1 MWFKLYTKFS
11 LIIPTLL
18 GVPVHTGV
26 DIGGSSGTRWEP
38 ELFHRYRNQAR
49 PLADTQRYC
58 FCFFFPNREEEF
70 ALPVLLACFLSP
82 VFYSISPVISDSF

>member
-1 MWFKLYTKFS
+1 MWFKLYTKFF

-38 ELFHRYRNQAR
+38 ELFHRCRGQASFFIFSQLVGQPNIMPFSIKR
-49 PLADTQRYC
+49 SASTFSFLRIKKWRMAILAILVHVD
-58 FCFFFPNREEEF
+58 
-70 ALPVLLACFLSP
+70 
-82 VFYSISPVISDSF
+82 

>member
-1 MWFKLYTKFS
+1 MWFKLYTKFF

-38 ELFHRYRNQAR
+38 ELFHRCRGQASFLIFAQLVR
-49 PLADTQRYC
+49 Q
-58 FCFFFPNREEEF
+58 PNKM
-70 ALPVLLACFLSP
+70 L
-82 VFYSISPVISDSF
+82 YSTGNFGA